1 MKFSKLRKFALLF
14 TCIIVLGQ
22 LLVGQV
28 GTDSPYSRFGIG
40 QLKSKN
46 INTQLLSMGGIANA
60 VATPRFVNPANPA
73 LYTKFDSLTFLFDA
87 GFSMSSVTYST
98 TALSEKG
105 SNASLSYVSLG
116 FPVTRWW
123 KIAVGLLPFSDVSYN
138 VVVSDRNDE
147 IGKYNTA
154 FTGDGGMN
162 QLFFGNGF
170 RLNKN
175 FSVGANITYVFGQ
188 NTTTTTLYF
197 PDSIYRL
204 STRKESNLQ
213 ANDLM
218 FEYGFLY
225 SGKLKNDIN
234 LNIGVTYG
242 QQIKLNVKNEVFVR
256 SMMGGIGSVSEEIVD
271 TIFYSPKQKSK
282 ITLPHSIGF
291 GVVLSKDYRWL
302 VGADFNWQQW
312 KGVTIGTVND
322 SLQNAWNVAIGG
334 EYTPFST
341 SISKYWKRI
350 TYRMGARYSQT
361 YLNLYGHSIN
371 EVGISFGVGLPLPR
385 TLSTVNLGLEF
396 GRGGTKKDNLI
407 QETFINLSVG
417 VSINERWF
425 VKRKYN

>member
-1 MKFSKLRKFALLF
+1 MKFSKLRKSALIFVF
-14 TCIIVLGQ
+14 TIVLGQ
-22 LLVGQV
+22 FLFGQV

-60 VATPRFVNPANPA
+60 YATSRFVNPANPA

-98 TALSEKG
+98 TVLSEKG

-116 FPVTRWW
+116 FPITRWW
-123 KIAVGLLPFSDVSYN
+123 KVAAGLLPFSDVNYN
-138 VVVSDRNDE
+138 VVITNVDE
-147 IGKYNTA
+147 QIGKYNTA

-162 QLFFGNGF
+162 QLYLGSGF
-170 RLNKN
+170 RLSKN
-175 FSVGANITYVFGQ
+175 FSLGANITYVFGQ
-188 NTTTTTLYF
+188 NSTTTTLYF

-225 SGKLKNDIN
+225 NGKLNSDLN

-242 QQIKLNVKNEVFVR
+242 QKIDLNVKNEVFVR
-256 SMMGGIGSVSEEIVD
+256 SMIGGIGSTAEEVID

-282 ITLPHSIGF
+282 MTLPHSLGF
-291 GVVLSKDYRWL
+291 GVVLSKNNRWL
-302 VGADFNWQQW
+302 VGADFNWQNW
-312 KGVTIGTVND
+312 KGFTIGDVND
-322 SLQNAWNVAIGG
+322 SLQDAWNVAIGG
-334 EYTPFST
+334 EYTPIST

-350 TYRMGARYSQT
+350 TYRAGLRYSQT

-371 EVGISFGVGLPLPR
+371 EVGISFGIGLPLPR
-385 TLSTVNLGLEF
+385 TLSTVNLGLEV

-407 QETFINLSVG
+407 QESFINLSVG